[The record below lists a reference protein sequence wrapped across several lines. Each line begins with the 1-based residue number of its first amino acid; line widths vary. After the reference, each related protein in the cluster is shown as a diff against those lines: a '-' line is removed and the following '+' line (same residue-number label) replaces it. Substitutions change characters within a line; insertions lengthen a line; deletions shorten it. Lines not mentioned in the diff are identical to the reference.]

1 MIHVEVYDTSG
12 ANEFTLLGDASK
24 SCSLHVPAY
33 LVAKH
38 FNIELRYLRIA
49 QDSTGTYLNFVDGFF
64 QTPHVDR
71 AKEEDDMR
79 PTYLRYTAYE
89 DAEDEQDVAN
99 FDCASKVSNGSSAK
113 EEEEHAPHYEQQYL
127 REYSAFLRHGEYPV
141 RMDGNPGMRKNFK
154 KRVKRKYKLEGKHL
168 IETRGDR
175 KNFKCDIK
183 NTAFGGSKTTRLC
196 VPSREEMLAI
206 VKEYHYEGHPR
217 LGKMEAYLQTHFK
230 FDGMR
235 EVCTYILQLCETC
248 YESIVSMDPAATQA
262 IISSRVLQRVL
273 FDFFTMPFPTPA
285 GYKHVLLLRC
295 HFTKYLWAK
304 AFKRQLAKNVA
315 MYLAQVFADRPI
327 PEIFHSDN
335 GSPFVNAVIHEL
347 LLLMGNP
354 LFIHGRAMHPQ
365 SQGLIENGV
374 RQQKK
379 MLKKNVSTVIYCFF
393 RRHVPGT

>member
-24 SCSLHVPAY
+24 SCSLNVPAY

-89 DAEDEQDVAN
+89 DQDDEQDVAN

-206 VKEYHYEGHPR
+206 VKEYHYEGH
-217 LGKMEAYLQTHFK
+217 K
-230 FDGMR
+230 
-235 EVCTYILQLCETC
+235 
-248 YESIVSMDPAATQA
+248 
-262 IISSRVLQRVL
+262 
-273 FDFFTMPFPTPA
+273 
-285 GYKHVLLLRC
+285 
-295 HFTKYLWAK
+295 
-304 AFKRQLAKNVA
+304 
-315 MYLAQVFADRPI
+315 
-327 PEIFHSDN
+327 
-335 GSPFVNAVIHEL
+335 
-347 LLLMGNP
+347 
-354 LFIHGRAMHPQ
+354 
-365 SQGLIENGV
+365 
-374 RQQKK
+374 
-379 MLKKNVSTVIYCFF
+379 
-393 RRHVPGT
+393 